1 MIIIVIDQNP
11 IEMGYT
17 ANLGQND
24 EIFILVGINL
34 QILKRLKKIKIKHKW
49 NKIKPLT
56 RLLYDYI

>member
-1 MIIIVIDQNP
+1 MIIIVIDQNQ

-34 QILKRLKKIKIKHKW
+34 QILKRLKKIKIKHK
-49 NKIKPLT
+49 
-56 RLLYDYI
+56 